1 MKRYSIAALALFV
14 VLVGVFAYDV
24 SVPNEVP
31 DYKHLEVRLIL
42 AEGEA
47 VEQARFYFK
56 QEGKEELLYAPF
68 ELKEGV
74 WSAIV
79 SYEYLKGEELS
90 YYLQVQTPQG
100 KFFRNPTSGW
110 RKARLLHDVSPPG
123 LSLMSPEGFK
133 LAIGKEQLVVFKV
146 EDESDITDFEI
157 FQNGNPLLQ
166 AAYYQGLLAFAIKPQ
181 AVKKNKIEIT
191 IGIVDRY
198 NNKFRETYSFDLV
211 REKGPAFSA
220 NADYVADLDVKYEIG
235 LGKNTTTASMAPFF
249 ADFSHDL
256 ITDYELGGEASL
268 KAGPLKLGAG
278 LTLADELS
286 IFEAIADPTGRV
298 LNPLIADY
306 QNIMNLWNPWSFDNE
321 FVYTGEEPRLY
332 YNNNEMYI
340 RFSLFDPVFN
350 YTFGDQSVNFQKE
363 TIKDFGFR
371 GHSLAIDAAFIELTV
386 AKGLSDP
393 GLYQAIWPQNFFGL
407 QFSFDVFDL
416 WWLQTN
422 ISFIS
427 SLQGRYNSIKSS
439 TFPHAI
445 GTLYDLGSVKPEEN
459 LIFGLNTG
467 TENDLFSLSAGMGLT
482 LYNNDASSI
491 IDMTKLAND
500 INSGF
505 GFDIAPYLTYV
516 DMIHNIFPVLDYFPL
531 SDGLITK
538 ALNRELWGLTY
549 GADLKIPFLG
559 LGAWYRKTDSA
570 YRSLAASVDTDVR
583 SIGALVERSIGNF
596 SFSLGYEWTKDNIP
610 DILFNEILPLFTGSG
625 SSVAATEDDISN
637 VVHTGTIGLG
647 TPPSGI
653 FGNISINYTFE
664 WATTNAEELGLS
676 SSTKNDTTLTHTG
689 KLQWKSGRIKMGD
702 FITNFGAKTEDS
714 FITYAKVD
722 GAANGSTGW
731 EFSYGLDGAVQYNR
745 YKLNLGFTHAWA
757 TAAASDVA
765 YGIDA
770 KFLVSKGFFDRVTY
784 AAAFAPIFNSS
795 AFQRYK
801 VSGGL
806 TLDKAIGILS
816 TSAKLSLEY
825 IDSLVDDTK
834 DDLNAILT
842 ITGGISL

>member
-1 MKRYSIAALALFV
+1 MKRYSIATLVLFSI
-14 VLVGVFAYDV
+14 LFGAFAYDV

-31 DYKHLEVRLIL
+31 DYKHLEVRLVL
-42 AEGEA
+42 SESET

-56 QEGKEELLYAPF
+56 QEGKDELLYAPF

-74 WSAIV
+74 WSAFV

-110 RKARLLHDVSPPG
+110 RKARLLHDTSPPV
-123 LSLMSPEGFK
+123 LSLVQPEGFT

-157 FQNGNPLLQ
+157 LQNGDPLLQ
-166 AAYYQGLLAFAIKPQ
+166 AAYYQGLLAFAITPQ
-181 AVKKNKIEIT
+181 AGKKNKTEIT

-220 NADYVADLDVKYEIG
+220 NADYVADLDLKYEMG
-235 LGKNTTTASMAPFF
+235 FGKNTTTASLAPFF
-249 ADFSHDL
+249 ADFTHDL
-256 ITDYELGGEASL
+256 STEYELGGEANL
-268 KAGPLKLGAG
+268 KAGPVKLDAG
-278 LTLADELS
+278 LTLADDLS
-286 IFEAIADPTGRV
+286 LFEAFADPRNRV

-332 YNNNEMYI
+332 YNNNEMYV
-340 RFSLFDPVFN
+340 RLSLFDPIFS
-350 YTFGDQSVNFQKE
+350 YTFGDQSVNFQKQ
-363 TIKDFGFR
+363 TIKDFSFR
-371 GHSLAIDAAFIELTV
+371 GHSLDLDVPFFELTV
-386 AKGLSDP
+386 AKGLSDL
-393 GLYQAIWPQNFFGL
+393 GLYQATWPQNFFGL
-407 QFSFDVFDL
+407 QFSFDVFDY

-427 SLQGRYNSIKSS
+427 SLQGRYNTIKSS
-439 TFPHAI
+439 PSAI

-459 LIFGLNTG
+459 LVFGLDTG

-482 LYNNDASSI
+482 LYANDASTI
-491 IDMTKLAND
+491 IDMTQLASD
-500 INSGF
+500 INTGF

-516 DMIHNIFPVLDYFPL
+516 DLVQNIFPVLDYFPL
-531 SDGLITK
+531 SQGLITK

-549 GADLKIPFLG
+549 GADLEVPSLG
-559 LGAWYRKTDSA
+559 LEAWYHKTDSA

-583 SIGALVERSIGNF
+583 SIGGQFEKSIGDYT
-596 SFSLGYEWTKDNIP
+596 FSLGYEWTKDNIP
-610 DILFNEILPLFTGSG
+610 DILFNDILPLFLESG
-625 SSVAATEDDISN
+625 SSPTYTEDDISN
-637 VVHTGTIGLG
+637 VVHTGSLG
-647 TPPSGI
+647 VGSPPSGI
-653 FGNISINYTFE
+653 FGNISFNYAFE
-664 WATTNAEELGLS
+664 WADTNAEALDLS
-676 SSTKNDTTLTHTG
+676 TSTKNDLTLTHTG
-689 KLQWKSGRIKMGD
+689 KLQWKSGRIKFGS

-714 FITYAKVD
+714 YITYTKVD
-722 GAANGSTGW
+722 GLANGATGW
-731 EFSYGLDGAVQYNR
+731 EFSYGLDGAVQYGR
-745 YKLNLGFTHAWA
+745 YKLSLGFAHEWA
-757 TAAASDVA
+757 TAAASDVEF
-765 YGIDA
+765 GVDA

-784 AAAFAPIFNSS
+784 DASFDPIFNSW

-801 VSGGL
+801 VAGGL
-806 TLDKAIGILS
+806 ALDKAFGIIA
-816 TSAKLSLEY
+816 TSAKLSVDYLN
-825 IDSLVDDTK
+825 SLVDDTK
-834 DDLNAILT
+834 DDLNATLT